1 MTTLDDIQHAL
12 DNARYQDGT
21 PFSTGFKDSMM
32 ILMRGLRRLPD
43 SIVAKHGQVDMA
55 WLRQQDDYVL
65 TMDFQEESNIE
76 IELIDD
82 SVMKRSPTMQEDME
96 EYALNRGDGIRGI
109 SLIGMNNAFNPEPYN
124 IDIGAFDNGS
134 TSLEYDDSHEELESL
149 MTIEEG
155 TEAYEA
161 MMRVIDE
168 TDRKN
173 AERKNMRDTF
183 NDMVSDIEDDPSDD
197 HS

>member
-1 MTTLDDIQHAL
+1 MTTFDDIQNAL
-12 DNARYQDGT
+12 DNARCQDGT
-21 PFSTGFKDSMM
+21 PFSTDFKDSMM
-32 ILMRGLRRLPD
+32 ILMRSLRRLPD
-43 SIVAKHGQVDMA
+43 SMVAEHGQVDMA

-82 SVMKRSPTMQEDME
+82 SVMKHSPTMQEDME
-96 EYALNRGDGIRGI
+96 EYSLNRGDSMKGI
-109 SLIGMNNAFNPEPYN
+109 SLIGMNNAFNPDPYN

-134 TSLEYDDSHEELESL
+134 MSLEYDDSHEELEPL

-161 MMRVIDE
+161 IMGVIDE
-168 TDRKN
+168 TDKKN
-173 AERKNMRDTF
+173 AERKNMHDTF
-183 NDMVSDIEDDPSDD
+183 NDIISDIEDYPSDN

>member
-1 MTTLDDIQHAL
+1 MTTFDDIQHAL

-21 PFSTGFKDSMM
+21 PFSTDFKDSMM
-32 ILMRGLRRLPD
+32 ILMRSLRRLPD
-43 SIVAKHGQVDMA
+43 SIVAEHGQVDMA

-82 SVMKRSPTMQEDME
+82 SVMSHSPTMQEDME
-96 EYALNRGDGIRGI
+96 EYSLNYGDSMKGI

-134 TSLEYDDSHEELESL
+134 MSLEYDDSHEELEPL

-161 MMRVIDE
+161 IMGAIDE
-168 TDRKN
+168 ADKKN
-173 AERKNMRDTF
+173 AERKTMHDTF
-183 NDMVSDIEDDPSDD
+183 NDIVSDIEDYPSDN